1 MSKMKDLFIQMQ
13 NEDWERMPLHERA
26 IIEAERR
33 LDEEQLWL
41 EIMQEQEYFEQQA
54 KIIKEDDTTEEVR
67 ENLEPGAGP
76 EHGDA
81 ATIHV
86 GGSEHRQPRWE
97 LPKITQLALD
107 FGKKTPDNSD

>member
-41 EIMQEQEYFEQQA
+41 EIMQEEELKQA
-54 KIIKEDDTTEEVR
+54 KILKDDKHQEIQSDTATGARLEHDGIDAVHR
-67 ENLEPGAGP
+67 PENGHVADNATQQGA
-76 EHGDA
+76 
-81 ATIHV
+81 
-86 GGSEHRQPRWE
+86 
-97 LPKITQLALD
+97 QLAFD
-107 FGKKTPDNSD
+107 FGEDRKDS